1 MKKLNKG
8 KLNKNKLEIIAIVAI
23 LLILAIIVGV
33 NRIKLS
39 NFNPINGDFQNY
51 NPVRRF
57 LDGQIPYKDFAV
69 YLGTGHLIL
78 LSFFQLILGNNFT
91 ISLFITN
98 MVTMLCFELTVFV
111 VSFLILK
118 NKKKALYVTLF
129 MAAINILRPQFV
141 NYLNQDFINA
151 LNFGLAPG
159 NSARLIRIVILPIL
173 VLLIYAGFKFIDN
186 TQNQKISTHKQL
198 AKKIYMAIIAGTA
211 ILWSNDGGIA
221 TYISI
226 SLIYF
231 ILLIKQYKTNIK
243 EIIKYTFMYIG
254 ISAISFLLIL
264 AVITRGNV
272 LSWFEFNF
280 GVSSYQ
286 KWYYGAAYWKEN
298 ISLVGIDVSIIN
310 TLLITMAIY
319 YIYKTLIEKN
329 TDDILRYAMLA
340 FVAIASILTAYLYW
354 FLSGGTS
361 KDMINLVMLI
371 LIVNYAVLI
380 LDKVKKEVNIAQ
392 ILKVGV
398 IVLSVATIVTNVGTQ
413 LKNRKNRDTNAIYI
427 ESLGGYFTDLGE
439 SIEYA
444 INRIGKEKIF
454 STYASAIEAATGQF
468 QPTGTDYIIHCLGD
482 KQREEYIGKFKQENF
497 KYVVDVKDNKDGY
510 RYWIRNANWF
520 FYKELYKEYK
530 PTFLTEYSVFYEKND
545 EKEKNNNEEIGQI
558 EKIKQDD
565 GTYIIKVKT
574 NDKTYNGIADVKL
587 SYNTTFKRS
596 FFKTLDINKYVC
608 VKDTTVHTLSDS
620 EHIDY
625 NIPNKSEG
633 YYVPITIINGEGEIE
648 VTSYPINNSELEI
661 NNAEI
666 NGYYDV
672 MYKYCCANKDEI
684 GQNKLYIEAN
694 AENKIILQNAKAI
707 KLGDRQANII
717 NSIETEGKI
726 ELEIDDDA
734 SYFAYPNF
742 FEVIK

>member
-69 YLGTGHLIL
+69 YLGTGHLIV

-243 EIIKYTFMYIG
+243 EIIKYTLMYIG
-254 ISAISFLLIL
+254 ISVISFLLIL
-264 AVITRGNV
+264 VVITRGNV

-286 KWYYGAAYWKEN
+286 KWYYGVAYGKEN
-298 ISLVGIDVSIIN
+298 ISLIGIDVSIIN

-319 YIYKTLIEKN
+319 YIYKTLREKDK
-329 TDDILRYAMLA
+329 DDVLRYAMLA
-340 FVAIASILTAYLYW
+340 FVAISAILTAYLYW
-354 FLSGGTS
+354 LLSGGTS
-361 KDMINLVMLI
+361 KEMLNLVMLI
-371 LIVNYAVLI
+371 LIVNYIILI
-380 LDKVKKEVNIAQ
+380 FDKIKNEVKIRQ
-392 ILKVGV
+392 ILRVGV

-413 LKNRKNRDTNAIYI
+413 LKNRKNRDSDAIYI
-427 ESLGGYFTDLGE
+427 EKLGGYLTNLGK

-444 INRIGKEKIF
+444 TNRIGQEKVF
-454 STYASAIEAATGQF
+454 STYASAIETVTGQF

-482 KQREEYIGKFKQENF
+482 KQREEYIEKFEQGNF
-497 KYVVDVKDNKDGY
+497 KYVDTVDKNNGY

-520 FYKELYKEYK
+520 FYKELYKDYK
-530 PTFLTEYSVFYEKND
+530 PVFSTEYNIFYEKQN
-545 EKEKNNNEEIGQI
+545 ENEKNNNTEFGQI
-558 EKIKQDD
+558 EKIKQGD

-574 NDKTYNGIADVKL
+574 EDKEYNGIADIKL
-587 SYNTTFKRS
+587 SYNTKFKRS
-596 FFKTLDINKYVC
+596 FFKTLDINKYVY
-608 VKDTTVHTLSDS
+608 VKDTTLHQISDS
-620 EHIDY
+620 ENIDY

-672 MYKYCCANKDEI
+672 MYKYCCANKDEV
-684 GQNKLYIEAN
+684 GQNKLYVEAN

-717 NSIETEGKI
+717 NSIEAEGKI